1 MSESRQK
8 GVPLSNFPIIQ
19 DHKLTKAM
27 GIIDW
32 ESLKKPNLF
41 KNGFVP
47 LQPLRRVFG
56 LLILEHMRGVHG
68 EELLQQWLEVPMMQ
82 YFTGEQLFH
91 WELPISND
99 EILMCKNQ
107 LNHNGCNLLDS
118 MIKEAQNIS

>member
-1 MSESRQK
+1 MSESKHK
-8 GVPLSNFPIIQ
+8 GIPLSNFPIIQ
-19 DHKLTKAM
+19 GHKLTKAM
-27 GIIDW
+27 DIIDW
-32 ESLKKPNLF
+32 GSLNKTELF
-41 KNGFVP
+41 KKGFVP

-56 LLILEHMRGVHG
+56 FLILEHIRGVHG